1 MIETILNIYK
11 TFNETI
17 LSNPLS
23 TIGLLLVVSF
33 LGSKIFQR
41 FGIPQVVGFIVLGVL
56 HGPSFLNVVPLEVSQ
71 ELLLISEIALG
82 LIGFDMGGHLHL
94 NEIRKLGKSILF
106 IINFRG
112 FWGIFPGNSWRICAD
127 PILVHR
133 PDFWRTIIRDRTG
146 SHGRCFGRV

>member
-11 TFNETI
+11 TFNAII

-82 LIGFDMGGHLHL
+82 LIGFDMGSHLHL
-94 NEIRKLGKSILF
+94 NEIRKLGKL
-106 IINFRG
+106 IINVITATTFVVQIIG
-112 FWGIFPGNSWRICAD
+112 
-127 PILVHR
+127 PIAVKFAITR
-133 PDFWRTIIRDRTG
+133 AGEVGKAIEGGDVWASG
-146 SHGRCFGRV
+146 GAQE

>member
-11 TFNETI
+11 TFNAII

-82 LIGFDMGGHLHL
+82 LIGFDMGSHLQL
-94 NEIRKLGKSILF
+94 NEIRKLCIHHLAGDLYTTAIPYQGNVIPGRQSRITM
-106 IINFRG
+106 RDDQ
-112 FWGIFPGNSWRICAD
+112 FPLSPNSQNQ
-127 PILVHR
+127 
-133 PDFWRTIIRDRTG
+133 
-146 SHGRCFGRV
+146 